1 MLVIGYIFPRGRW
14 CSIVVLKLHATS
26 EDSNESIS
34 EELEQVFNPI
44 LTYPMKILLGD
55 SNAKLGRKRVFSNR
69 QLGMR
74 VYISVAG

>member
-14 CSIVVLKLHATS
+14 CSTVVLKLHATS